1 MLGGYL
7 EFFMKPSL
15 AYTYLSLKR
24 ELDEL
29 IQNKVKVPILIPR
42 IYTSFVFFTFFD
54 KVWFSSFLQLVNP
67 KLDIQ
72 LYDKLMTAIRL
83 LVSEDQCEG
92 RFVFGRKAL
101 SPTTTKKLKVVGTQ
115 LPNSGGENDKNH
127 LQTVLARAGHGTPVY
142 KTRQLKNN
150 QFRAMVTFNG
160 LDFMGK
166 PCSSKKNAEKDA
178 AHEAL
183 LWLQGESKSSLN
195 DLNHMST
202 LLKKDKSKKSAR
214 APARWN

>member
-1 MLGGYL
+1 M
-7 EFFMKPSL
+7 
-15 AYTYLSLKR
+15 
-24 ELDEL
+24 
-29 IQNKVKVPILIPR
+29 
-42 IYTSFVFFTFFD
+42 
-54 KVWFSSFLQLVNP
+54 NP

-101 SPTTTKKLKVVGTQ
+101 SPTPTKKLKEVGTQ
-115 LPNSGGENDKNH
+115 LQNSGGENNKNQ
-127 LQTVLARAGHGTPVY
+127 LQTLLARAGHGSPVY

-150 QFRAMVTFNG
+150 MFRSMVTFNG

-166 PCSSKKNAEKDA
+166 PSGSKKNAEKDA

-195 DLNHMST
+195 DLNHMSM
-202 LLKKDKSKKSAR
+202 LLKKNKSKNSAR
-214 APARWN
+214 ASSGKWG